1 MKAPVQSGIWAVSRR
16 IPWRFHAPSADDARV
31 PQGNLNS
38 QEQTLTIRS
47 HITIT
52 YWNTVVLD
60 VVAKVED
67 ERVECSVIRV
77 RRLEVV
83 LALDDRDFEA
93 RRQIDVLQQ
102 QTSKR
107 PQ

>member
-1 MKAPVQSGIWAVSRR
+1 M
-16 IPWRFHAPSADDARV
+16 
-31 PQGNLNS
+31 
-38 QEQTLTIRS
+38 
-47 HITIT
+47 
-52 YWNTVVLD
+52 VLD

-107 PQ
+107 PQWAILLLLRYVIIINCGWTS